1 MCPESGLGGP
11 ECCLRISLL
20 PLRLNIDQVTACST
34 FTLRDVR
41 HQTAADDLPCLT
53 ALFILFPV
61 QDALFFLKDFFS
73 NLASFV
79 NPYLPVDAATE
90 GELCLI
96 GNINS
101 VKLVP
106 WSYCM

>member
-1 MCPESGLGGP
+1 MAVVCSILQNELELP
-11 ECCLRISLL
+11 SLKL
-20 PLRLNIDQVTACST
+20 SSFDHLAP
-34 FTLRDVR
+34 FTLKDVR
-41 HQTAADDLPCLT
+41 HQTAAVSFPRLT
-53 ALFILFPV
+53 TLFILFPV

-96 GNINS
+96 GHIN
-101 VKLVP
+101 L
-106 WSYCM
+106 